1 MKTEN
6 KVTKFFIYLGII
18 FLTVG
23 LLSVDLDDFS
33 FENNKKSYLKII
45 VAIVFFMISF
55 YRKHNE
61 KHTNQIKN

>member
-18 FLTVG
+18 LLTVG

-55 YRKHNE
+55 YRIHNE

>member
-18 FLTVG
+18 LLTVG
-23 LLSVDLDDFS
+23 FLSIDLDDFS
-33 FENNKKSYLKII
+33 FDYNKKSYFKII
-45 VAIVFFMISF
+45 VAVVLFMISF
-55 YRKHNE
+55 YRIQNE